1 MTWLRRRP
9 DRPAL
14 PAGRRIYAIGDIHGE
29 TQLLLDHLALISA
42 DAGRRGPAD
51 TALIFLGDF
60 IDRGAGA
67 ADLLLAL
74 SAVRNAAVVILKGN
88 HEAALVESYRRN
100 RDAMK
105 FWLKYGGRATLRGLG
120 VKADDDIDVDD
131 TIDSLR
137 SVLDPAIVEWLDQLP
152 MSLTVGDYFFVHAGI
167 RPGIRLDR
175 QASEDLLWIREPFL
189 SSRRN
194 HGKVV
199 VHGHTIEPGGPQLGG
214 NRIGIDTGAH
224 EHGRLTVLGL
234 EGEDQ
239 WLL

>member
-1 MTWLRRRP
+1 MRWLRRRP

-14 PAGRRIYAIGDIHGE
+14 PVGRRIYAIGDIHGE
-29 TQLLLDHLALISA
+29 TQLLLDHLALIRA
-42 DAGRRGPAD
+42 DASQRSPAD
-51 TALIFLGDF
+51 TTLIFLGDF

-67 ADLLLAL
+67 AELLFAL
-74 SAVRNAAVVILKGN
+74 SAARGPAVVFLKGN
-88 HEAALVESYRRN
+88 HEAALVESYRGN

-105 FWLKYGGRATLRGLG
+105 FWLKYGGRATLKGLG
-120 VKADDDIDVDD
+120 VEADIDIDD
-131 TIDSLR
+131 TIDALR

-167 RPGIRLDR
+167 RPGIKLDR

-199 VHGHTIEPGGPQLGG
+199 VHGHTIEPGVPQLGG